1 MQGICALRRRFI
13 VLRAFFYNQL
23 GLHGEAKILS
33 FAWWSERP
41 RLLDIPVE
49 RKGALRRLLSLFMTF
64 IVPWDKLAYNPCSAG
79 F

>member
-13 VLRAFFYNQL
+13 VLRAIFYDQL
-23 GLHGEAKILS
+23 GLHGEAELLS

-41 RLLDIPVE
+41 CSLEIPVE

-64 IVPWDKLAYNPCSAG
+64 IVPWAK
-79 F
+79 